1 MDIFHFIYKPL
12 IIFFVL
18 FILVRLT
25 GKKSLSQITYFD
37 YVSAITIGTIAGS
50 ITIEDNVGIIKGIV
64 VMLVWILIPVIMS
77 YIGSKNLTFQ
87 RKTVGEPIILIRNGT
102 LDYNNLKKT
111 KYNIEDLLMQLRK
124 KEVFDISEVEFALL
138 EVDGELSILKK
149 SAYNSVTPK
158 DLNIST
164 PYKGLTLSLIING
177 RILESN
183 LALSGKD
190 KSWLNNQLKQKNM
203 DSVEDVIYCGY
214 TSDERLELFA
224 KTEHTT

>member
-12 IIFFVL
+12 VIFFVL

-50 ITIEDNVGIIKGIV
+50 ITIEDNVGIVKGIV

-77 YIGSKNLTFQ
+77 YIGSKNLTFE

-124 KEVFDISEVEFALL
+124 KDVFDISEVEFALL
-138 EVDGELSILKK
+138 EVDGELSTLKK
-149 SAYNSVTPK
+149 SPYNSVTPK
-158 DLNIST
+158 ALNIST

-177 RILESN
+177 RILEAN
-183 LALSGKD
+183 LKLVEKD
-190 KSWLNNQLKQKNM
+190 KTWLDEQLKQK
-203 DSVEDVIYCGY
+203 DVRIIEDVVYAGY
-214 TSDERLELFA
+214 TSDGRLISYT
-224 KTEHTT
+224 KND